1 MPLNGDCPLM
11 EASPSYQPQ
20 NMSAGPALTS
30 YRHIS
35 YMPYVQMARGARG
48 RERLGPGIQFLL
60 ADRSLPPP
68 PRLHNAKHFS
78 GSGQGS
84 YRNTTGTISDL
95 HGPPGGSFMHI
106 CNDPQIGTVENAA
119 SVPICS
125 SQPN

>member
-1 MPLNGDCPLM
+1 MYVGTQPAPFLGGSFMHICNDSQIGTVENAASVR
-11 EASPSYQPQ
+11 EA
-20 NMSAGPALTS
+20 
-30 YRHIS
+30 
-35 YMPYVQMARGARG
+35 
-48 RERLGPGIQFLL
+48 
-60 ADRSLPPP
+60 
-68 PRLHNAKHFS
+68 NAKHFS